1 MSIESLFKKYADET
15 IKMQYPYDSSG
26 THKLFDGT
34 IHEIK
39 PREIH
44 KIKLGEREFGVM
56 SYYDVTMKKNAIT
69 LLTKIGNTLAK
80 VPLDDYD
87 VLFNYLKANNIMQSQ
102 SSFLPI
108 SSSRLAQI
116 MDVKEPS
123 VIQLAQTINA
133 EEVLK
138 PSTGPHYAYSSLE
151 ESPVYRFKDYV
162 PLEDNGVWK
171 SFNGSF
177 DSPYVIHDGST
188 SSETYVFTKAPSFA
202 KKSQGIQMGIKDMPI
217 DEYEKYKFVFRTK
230 VEEGDTASVCSVDN
244 KGQVRVQLV
253 FLIPGIHEYTITYAP
268 CRYSEDYK
276 ASRCANTMLVKA
288 TWPEYGGLPDR
299 KKAFCAGCRRTLPI
313 EFYNADGKKIP
324 DGEKKHTQGGIYK

>member
-87 VLFNYLKANNIMQSQ
+87 VLFNYLKANNIMRSQ

-133 EEVLK
+133 EELLK

-151 ESPVYRFKDYV
+151 EPPIYKFKDYV
-162 PLEDNGVWK
+162 PLDDNGIGQA
-171 SFNGSF
+171 SDGSF
-177 DSPYVIHDGST
+177 ESCWVVHKTYASKED
-188 SSETYVFTKAPSFA
+188 YVFTKAPNFA
-202 KKSQGIQMGIKDMPI
+202 KKNQGIQMGLRNFEINEFGIPSYTFKI
-217 DEYEKYKFVFRTK
+217 N
-230 VEEGDTASVCSVDN
+230 VEAGEMANIFSVDN
-244 KGQVRVQLV
+244 NGQVRSQRVL
-253 FLIPGIHEYTITYAP
+253 LIPGIHEYTIIYAP
-268 CRYSEDYK
+268 CMYREDYK
-276 ASRCANTMLVKA
+276 ASRCANTMLVQA
-288 TWPEYGGLPDR
+288 TWPEYLGIHD
-299 KKAFCAGCRRTLPI
+299 KDKAFYNGCRRTLPI
-313 EFYNADGKKIP
+313 EFYNAGGKRIP
-324 DGEKKHTQGGIYK
+324 DGEKKHTQGGTYK